1 METLRLA
8 IQHKKPEPR
17 EESSPTG
24 EVRVESGESRAILL
38 TPDRIDPERQYP
50 LVTVLHGAGRREEK
64 LAQAYRGEPG
74 ARDALFLIPRSHH
87 RTWDLI
93 AADDRPDLDFL
104 EWAYDLV
111 YRRYPIDPDRQ
122 GLIGYSDGASYALS
136 VGLSNPGIF
145 RAVMGWAAGFF
156 VLDDAGIA
164 ERDPKPAVLLEYGTH
179 DQLFPF
185 ERVAIPM
192 RERLE
197 RMGYA
202 VHFRVDEGGRHWPSG
217 DFQPEAL
224 DWFFSEPWRRSS

>member
-8 IQHKKPEPR
+8 LRHQTPEPR
-17 EESSPTG
+17 EEASPTG
-24 EVRVESGESRAILL
+24 HVRVERGSSRAVLL
-38 TPDRIDPERQYP
+38 TPDRIDPERRYP
-50 LVTVLHGAGRREEK
+50 LVTVLDGAGHREEMLVK
-64 LAQAYRGEPG
+64 AYREEPA
-74 ARDALFLIPRSHH
+74 ARDALFLIPWSHH
-87 RTWDLI
+87 PTWDLI
-93 AADDRPDLDFL
+93 AANDRPDLDFL
-104 EWAYDLV
+104 EWAYDLI
-111 YRRYPIDPDRQ
+111 YRRYRVDPDRQ

-136 VGLSNPGIF
+136 VGLSNPRIF

-156 VLDDAGIA
+156 VLDEAGISA
-164 ERDPKPAVLLEYGTH
+164 EDPKASVLLEYGTH

-192 RERLE
+192 REKLE

-224 DWFFSEPWRRSS
+224 DWFFSESCGQPS